1 MKGTGAGWEG
11 VSPTGTLDSY
21 GIHPNVFGKRNPLK
35 YVTKSLGASMQ
46 GFDFA
51 AYRTAYGDVLATYGE
66 QLGKAQG
73 LTKAQIKEQM
83 PKLIESLDS
92 RIHDLADAAG
102 RYATFQDDTLLSQG
116 AEMLK
121 QGLNKMTDLPMQK
134 MTERGML
141 PKKYSLEGFGLG
153 DLVLKYARTP
163 ANLVMRALDYSP
175 VGFVRSAMELAPLA
189 FNRGKFN
196 QFQATR
202 ALSRAITGTLGL
214 TGMGYILAD
223 AGILTGSS
231 SMDKDTRS
239 IQEQS
244 GQGAYKVNWS
254 ALQRYITSGFDKSA
268 AQYQKGDKLTDYAW
282 MQPAAI
288 SVAMGVNANKAVKD
302 RKNGTDT
309 AGWKIAEKALLGG
322 IQTVLENPMVQGISG
337 VIDAATDIVKKQD
350 PTKLINIGKGA
361 PATFVP
367 TLLNQLRT
375 ATDNKQRETYS
386 KNLLTEMGNIMANKV
401 PGLSN
406 NLPISYDSLGNERE
420 KVQGGH
426 EGSIAQYLTAFFS
439 PAKLTEYQVSPE
451 AKLVLDLMNESGD
464 QNVLP
469 RIAIKYIKVA
479 QGKNMKDLRVDLTAK
494 EYSQLQQK
502 VGQMVTEKLTAQ
514 ASYLSDP
521 NRSLKSKVDKV
532 KAILS
537 DTGKKARED
546 IGTQLGYKKKD
557 IKS

>member
-1 MKGTGAGWEG
+1 
-11 VSPTGTLDSY
+11 
-21 GIHPNVFGKRNPLK
+21 
-35 YVTKSLGASMQ
+35 MQ

-73 LTKAQIKEQM
+73 LTKSQIKEQM
-83 PKLIESLDS
+83 PKLIESLDN
-92 RIHDLADAAG
+92 RIHDLADEAG

-121 QGLNKMTDLPMQK
+121 RGLNKITDMPMQK

-141 PKKYSLEGFGLG
+141 PKKYSLEGFGVG
-153 DLVLKYARTP
+153 DIVLKYAKTP

-175 VGFVRSAMELAPLA
+175 VGIVRGIMELAPLA

-214 TGMGYILAD
+214 TGMGYLLAD
-223 AGILTGSS
+223 AGVLTGSS

-254 ALQRYITSGFDKSA
+254 ALNRFIQSGFDKSS
-268 AQYQKGDKLTDYAW
+268 AQYQKGDHLTDYAW

-288 SVAMGVNANKAVKD
+288 SVAMGVNANKVVKD
-302 RKNGTDT
+302 TKDGDEV
-309 AGWKIAEKALLGG
+309 AGWKVAEKALLGG
-322 IQTVLENPMVQGISG
+322 LQTVLENPMVQGISG
-337 VIDAATDIVKKQD
+337 VIDAASEIVKRQD
-350 PTKLINIGKGA
+350 PTKLKNIGKGA

-375 ATDNKQRETYS
+375 ATDNNQRETFS
-386 KNLLTEMGNIMANKV
+386 KNLLTEMGNLMANKV

-406 NLPISYDSLGNERE
+406 NLPVSYDSLGNARER
-420 KVQGGH
+420 VQGGQ
-426 EGSIAQYLTAFFS
+426 EGSVAQYLTAFFS

-464 QNVLP
+464 RNVLP
-469 RIAIKYIKVA
+469 RIADRYIKVS
-479 QGKNMKDLRVDLTAK
+479 QGKNAKDLRVDLTAK
-494 EYSQLQQK
+494 EFSQLQRT
-502 VGQMVTEKLTAQ
+502 VGQMVTEKLTSQ

-521 NRSLKSKVDKV
+521 NRSLESKVKKV
-532 KAILS
+532 KDILTE
-537 DTGKKARED
+537 TGQKARDE
-546 IGTQLGYKKKD
+546 IGAQMGHAKKD
-557 IKS
+557 VR